1 MPAGHKKHKPVKM
14 NSKSDHHANGS
25 TSKSNN
31 HHNASVKIGA
41 TPSAKVPSSKVLLS
55 PTFVSS
61 SIPSMSVSQPVMPS
75 PSSSVSMAG
84 AESST
89 SMPVSPLSSSPSLPL
104 TASIIGGIIG
114 GVVICLSIVIY
125 ALFRRIKKKKGQQ
138 RQKGMM
144 GHDDNTHTNAG
155 KNGGWNVT
163 RSWSTLDS
171 NSNKCATDMNPPPP
185 AYYSSTRAKKRWTQD
200 SMVSKQSSF
209 VKQYNPQLAYS
220 PSQSTILQMDHEG
233 VSPSHTLVDTSGSSW
248 LHQKELSLPEYEED
262 QQQQRRSIQPY
273 QAQLDISSSFSDA
286 LDTPGPY
293 QSGILLHTQEDLH
306 PSSTS

>member
-1 MPAGHKKHKPVKM
+1 MPAGHKKHKPIKM
-14 NSKSDHHANGS
+14 NSNSDHHA
-25 TSKSNN
+25 SKINN
-31 HHNASVKIGA
+31 HHNSSVKNGA
-41 TPSAKVPSSKVLLS
+41 TPSPQIPSSTVLLS

-61 SIPSMSVSQPVMPS
+61 IPSSVSQPVVS
-75 PSSSVSMAG
+75 VPSSFLSVPG

-89 SMPVSPLSSSPSLPL
+89 SVRVPSLSPSPSLPP
-104 TASIIGGIIG
+104 TASIIGGVLG

-125 ALFRRIKKKKGQQ
+125 ALCRRIKKKKGQQ
-138 RQKGMM
+138 RQKAMIGH
-144 GHDDNTHTNAG
+144 GHDYNTHANPG
-155 KNGGWNVT
+155 KNGGWNIT

-200 SMVSKQSSF
+200 SVISKQSSF

-273 QAQLDISSSFSDA
+273 QAQLDVSSSFSNA

-293 QSGILLHTQEDLH
+293 QSGILLHTEEDFH
-306 PSSTS
+306 PSSTP